1 MKLPLLLCTVA
12 VLCTSTP
19 SHLHAQGMPPE
30 AREKIHH
37 LFDNHTKIKRTVTVT
52 DTGYTAL
59 TESDDP
65 ATAAALKAHV
75 KQMSERLKSGLMV
88 RRWDPAFAE
97 YVAHYDEMEHRY
109 EPIEKG
115 MKATV
120 TGKAPLAIRVAQNH
134 AKVISDFAAHGWEA
148 HDRNHPAV
156 SGDGKDSGRGPGH
169 GPRHGSPKKP

>member
-1 MKLPLLLCTVA
+1 MKTALLLCTA
-12 VLCTSTP
+12 ALFAASTSQ
-19 SHLHAQGMPPE
+19 SHAQGMPPE

-37 LFDNHTKIKRTVTVT
+37 LFDNHTKVKRTVTVT

-59 TESDDP
+59 TESDDA

-75 KQMSERLKSGLMV
+75 KQMSARLKSGLMV

-97 YVAHYDEMEHRY
+97 YAEHYDEMEHRY
-109 EPIEKG
+109 EPTDKG

-120 TGKAPLAIRVAQNH
+120 TGKTPLAIKIAQNH
-134 AKVISDFAAHGWEA
+134 AKVISDFAAKGWEA

-156 SGDGKDSGRGPGH
+156 ESGKDHAPG
-169 GPRHGSPKKP
+169 GPRRKK

>member
-1 MKLPLLLCTVA
+1 MKTA
-12 VLCTSTP
+12 IVLFTFAFIAASP
-19 SHLHAQGMPPE
+19 SQVRAQGMPPE

-37 LFDNHTKIKRTVTVT
+37 LFDNHGKIKRTVTVT

-75 KQMSERLKSGLMV
+75 KQMSARLKSGLMV

-97 YVAHYDEMEHRY
+97 YVTHYDEMEHRY
-109 EPIEKG
+109 EATEKG

-120 TGKAPLAIRVAQNH
+120 NGKTPLAIKVAQNH
-134 AKVISDFAAHGWEA
+134 AKAVSDFAANGWEA
-148 HDRNHPAV
+148 HDCQHPAIEGGTDN
-156 SGDGKDSGRGPGH
+156 SPG
-169 GPRHGSPKKP
+169 GPRRKK